1 MKLTWYVHVRRMKMT
16 KYHVYSSMLGGYLA
30 MDFKTK
36 EEAQTYI
43 NDYHCKIEKTGMKVV
58 TQEK

>member
-1 MKLTWYVHVRRMKMT
+1 MT

-36 EEAQTYI
+36 IDAQQFI
-43 NDYHCKIEKTGMKVV
+43 NDYHCKLEKRGMKVLLRRG
-58 TQEK
+58 TK

>member
-1 MKLTWYVHVRRMKMT
+1 MST
-16 KYHVYSSMLGGYLA
+16 YHVYSSMLGGYLA

-36 EEAQTYI
+36 EEAQAYI
-43 NDYHCKIEKTGMKVV
+43 DDYHCKIEKTQMKVL

>member
-1 MKLTWYVHVRRMKMT
+1 MT

-36 EEAQTYI
+36 EDAQDYI
-43 NDYHCKIEKTGMKVV
+43 KDYHCKVEKTQMKVL
-58 TQEK
+58 TQEE

>member
-1 MKLTWYVHVRRMKMT
+1 MT

-30 MDFKTK
+30 MGFTTR
-36 EEAQTYI
+36 EEAQEYI
-43 NDYHCKIEKTGMKVV
+43 NDYHCKIEKTQMKVL